1 LYGTNAVGK
10 TSFIRALGIAL
21 IMAQSGMFVPCSR
34 FVYRPYT
41 AIFSRILGNDNLF
54 RGLSTFAVE
63 MSELRM
69 ILRMADKQSMVLGD
83 ELCSGTETESALSI
97 FMAGLVDLSNKQASF
112 IFATH
117 FHEILKME
125 EMATLERVSVKHM
138 AVHYDRE
145 LDCLVYDRKLL
156 DGAGNRMYGL
166 EVCKSLHLPP
176 DFLEKAYEIRTK
188 YFPETKGELS
198 QTPTTS
204 YNARKIRGKC
214 EICKVEPA
222 EETHHLQEQHLA
234 SPDGFIGEFHKNH
247 PANLMSLCSK
257 CHDLVH
263 YDDLVKPSTSSSTP
277 TIPIAPTIITTNQN
291 TLETPEPK
299 QAKRVVRKK
308 TTKGYSVF
316 VENELKQI

>member
-1 LYGTNAVGK
+1 
-10 TSFIRALGIAL
+10 
-21 IMAQSGMFVPCSR
+21 
-34 FVYRPYT
+34 
-41 AIFSRILGNDNLF
+41 
-54 RGLSTFAVE
+54 
-63 MSELRM
+63 
-69 ILRMADKQSMVLGD
+69 MVLGD

-97 FMAGLVDLSNKQASF
+97 FIAGLCDLYHKQSSF

-117 FHEILKME
+117 FHEILKMD
-125 EMATLERVSVKHM
+125 EMATLERVAVKHM

-145 LDCLVYDRKLL
+145 LDCLVYDRKLM

-188 YFPETKGELS
+188 YFPESKGELL

-214 EICKVEPA
+214 EMCKVEPA

-247 PANLMSLCSK
+247 IANLMSLCSK

-263 YDDLVKPSTSSSTP
+263 HDDLHKPISTSMPSPTTALSTP
-277 TIPIAPTIITTNQN
+277 TPTPTATATTMTN
-291 TLETPEPK
+291 TLETSGK
-299 QAKRVVRKK
+299 TQVKRVIRKK

-316 VENELKQI
+316 VENELKQL

>member
-1 LYGTNAVGK
+1 
-10 TSFIRALGIAL
+10 
-21 IMAQSGMFVPCSR
+21 
-34 FVYRPYT
+34 
-41 AIFSRILGNDNLF
+41 
-54 RGLSTFAVE
+54 
-63 MSELRM
+63 
-69 ILRMADKQSMVLGD
+69 
-83 ELCSGTETESALSI
+83 
-97 FMAGLVDLSNKQASF
+97 MAGLVDLSNKQASF

-117 FHEILKME
+117 FHEILKMD

-198 QTPTTS
+198 HPHSKT

-222 EETHHLQEQHLA
+222 EETHH
-234 SPDGFIGEFHKNH
+234 
-247 PANLMSLCSK
+247 
-257 CHDLVH
+257 
-263 YDDLVKPSTSSSTP
+263 
-277 TIPIAPTIITTNQN
+277 
-291 TLETPEPK
+291 
-299 QAKRVVRKK
+299 
-308 TTKGYSVF
+308 
-316 VENELKQI
+316 